1 LSLLFL
7 LWELCNNVNGGMSR
21 DNIDSRHLSID
32 KTGGRGE
39 VIFTGGRSWV
49 GA

>member
-7 LWELCNNVNGGMSR
+7 LWELCDNVNGGMSR

-39 VIFTGGRSWV
+39 VNVISGGP
-49 GA
+49 